1 MRIVRLSSNNKQKQ
15 RGKGSSRVNDS
26 DVAAQK
32 YSQEQR
38 ALLSLLHASRIGAKA
53 NFAVGVAAACVHI
66 FVSPCCSP
74 GAPVRVP
81 VCVCEYVLLLCL
93 SRLVV
98 WPLDKIVCACSLPP
112 ASATVAVTPPRTQLS
127 LSRTVRVLVCVCVCV
142 SE

>member
-1 MRIVRLSSNNKQKQ
+1 MRIVRLSSSNNKQQKQ
-15 RGKGSSRVNDS
+15 RGRGSSRANDS

-32 YSQEQR
+32 HSQEQR

-81 VCVCEYVLLLCL
+81 VSV
-93 SRLVV
+93 
-98 WPLDKIVCACSLPP
+98 
-112 ASATVAVTPPRTQLS
+112 
-127 LSRTVRVLVCVCVCV
+127 
-142 SE
+142 

>member
-15 RGKGSSRVNDS
+15 RGRVNDS

-32 YSQEQR
+32 HSQEQR

-81 VCVCEYVLLLCL
+81 VCVSTFCCFACLVSSFGPLIKLCAPVP
-93 SRLVV
+93 S
-98 WPLDKIVCACSLPP
+98 
-112 ASATVAVTPPRTQLS
+112 PPRLRHRCRHS
-127 LSRTVRVLVCVCVCV
+127 SAHSIKLIAHCPCVSVCVCVCV